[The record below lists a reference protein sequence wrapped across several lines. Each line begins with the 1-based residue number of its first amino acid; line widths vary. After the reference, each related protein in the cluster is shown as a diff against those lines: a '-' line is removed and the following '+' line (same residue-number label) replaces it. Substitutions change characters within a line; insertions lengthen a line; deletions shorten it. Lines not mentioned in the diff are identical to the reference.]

1 MRRAAFALLV
11 PLGLAGGTGCQE
23 PTACTLVLL
32 IPSVS
37 VDVAQLGVDPATTDA
52 RICLDD
58 DCSAADLRT
67 ALPEPPHGAGP
78 VTAVWERDIPDR
90 ERVDVT
96 LVLSDRAG
104 VGERYR
110 GQGRVWTETVEPNGP
125 GCGETVPLPP
135 LTALPDGSLRA
146 G

>member
-1 MRRAAFALLV
+1 MRPVLALLL
-11 PLGLAGGTGCQE
+11 PLGLAAAAGCQE
-23 PTACTLVLL
+23 PTACTLVM
-32 IPSVS
+32 IVPSVS
-37 VDVAQLGVDPATTDA
+37 VDVAQLGIDPTATDA

-58 DCSAADLRT
+58 ECADAALQT
-67 ALPEPPHGAGP
+67 LPHEPTDAAGP

-96 LVLSDRAG
+96 LLLTDRAG
-104 VGERYR
+104 AAERYR
-110 GQGRVWTETVEPNGP
+110 GQGRVRTETVEPNGP
-125 GCGETVPLPP
+125 GCGETVTLPP